1 MSEDL
6 YSLWEMKDK
15 DEGKKR
21 VKNGVKEE
29 IRMIKA
35 SK

>member
-21 VKNGVKEE
+21 VKNEVKEE